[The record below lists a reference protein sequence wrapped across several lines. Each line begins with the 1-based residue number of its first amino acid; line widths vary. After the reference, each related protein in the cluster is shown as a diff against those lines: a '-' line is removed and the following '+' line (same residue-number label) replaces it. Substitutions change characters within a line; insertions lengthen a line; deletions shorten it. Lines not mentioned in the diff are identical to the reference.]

1 MRANYHES
9 VSHHCDR
16 PCMRGLCQ
24 CGPACPCG
32 PAFQRGPACSADQG
46 ARRRNAAEMAQMIAE
61 DDAYCKRYVDKGYD
75 ECRDNLTLMRAANGI
90 GAQQGGGPRRVTTTK
105 CIPTTTGVTCN

>member
-1 MRANYHES
+1 MKALAIIAIGLACAGCASADHRASAYQ
-9 VSHHCDR
+9 R
-16 PCMRGLCQ
+16 P
-24 CGPACPCG
+24 
-32 PAFQRGPACSADQG
+32 SADQR
-46 ARRRNAAEMAQMIAE
+46 ASAEARRNAAAMGQMIAE

-75 ECRDNLTLMRAANGI
+75 ECRNKLTEIRAANGI

>member
-1 MRANYHES
+1 MPVRTS
-9 VSHHCDR
+9 V
-16 PCMRGLCQ
+16 
-24 CGPACPCG
+24 PARTRC
-32 PAFQRGPACSADQG
+32 QRGREQ
-46 ARRRNAAEMAQMIAE
+46 RNAAAMAQMIAE

-75 ECRDNLTLMRAANGI
+75 ECRNKLTVMRAANGI

>member
-1 MRANYHES
+1 MKALAIIAIGLACAGCASANQRPSANQRAS
-9 VSHHCDR
+9 VE
-16 PCMRGLCQ
+16 
-24 CGPACPCG
+24 A
-32 PAFQRGPACSADQG
+32 
-46 ARRRNAAEMAQMIAE
+46 RRNAAAMGQMIAE

-75 ECRDNLTLMRAANGI
+75 ECRDKLTEMRAANGI